1 MTRRARPARSRRPHG
16 ETAPA
21 GAPSPGGAHAATAA
35 PGLPAAAASAAIL
48 WRWLVPL
55 ACALVTLAVFWPV
68 LGNQFVDWDD
78 DINFVNNPD
87 FRGLGWANLRF
98 MLTTTMM
105 GHWIPTTWIT
115 LGADYLVWGM
125 NPRGYHLT
133 NLLLHAAAAVAV
145 YFVALRLL
153 RATMAGNEQAL
164 QLGALAAALFFSI
177 HPLRVESVAWVTE
190 RRDVL
195 SGLWFALTVLAYL
208 KAADSTGARRRWWL
222 AGSVAA
228 YALAATSK
236 AIVMTLPA
244 VLVLLDVYPLGRLG
258 TRWREWAAP
267 NVRPVWL
274 EKIPYVVLAVG
285 TGVVAIHVQRSFAT
299 NLVMQPLE
307 LRVAVALYGL
317 AFYVWKTCAP
327 WPISPLYQIPL
338 RLDPLA
344 PPMLAAAAAV
354 ISVSAGLLCL
364 RRRWPAGLAV
374 WLSYLLLLAPVS
386 GLTQSGPQLVAA
398 RYSYLSCLGFAL
410 LAGAAVVLLARQAAG
425 GGARKGW
432 ARAGGVAAVAG
443 LAALGVLSWQQ
454 AQIWRDSETLW
465 SYVVATE
472 PTAAIGH
479 NNLGFSY
486 LKQGRLEEA
495 EREILTSLRLSPE
508 WDQAHTNL
516 AALRARQGRMKEA
529 GEARARLG
537 YLLLTQGKHQAA
549 IDLFQKEVASRP
561 DDAAAHNN
569 LGAALLLR
577 GDVGPAIEQFE
588 HALRINPDHERARR
602 NLAAARQ
609 RQ

>member
-1 MTRRARPARSRRPHG
+1 VARP
-16 ETAPA
+16 
-21 GAPSPGGAHAATAA
+21 PGGARAVAAA
-35 PGLPAAAASAAIL
+35 PTLPAPAAIL
-48 WRWLVPL
+48 WHWLVPL
-55 ACALVTLAVFWPV
+55 ACAIVTLAVFWPV

-78 DINFVNNPD
+78 DINFVNNPA
-87 FRGLGWANLRF
+87 FRGLGWANLRW
-98 MLTTTMM
+98 MLTTTLT
-105 GHWIPTTWIT
+105 GHWIPATWIT
-115 LGADYLVWGM
+115 FGADYLLWGM

-145 YFVALRLL
+145 YFVSLRLL
-153 RATMAGNEQAL
+153 RASMAGGEQAL
-164 QLGALAAALFFSI
+164 RLGAVAAALFFAI

-195 SGLWFALTVLAYL
+195 SGFWFVLTVLAYL
-208 KAADSTGARRRWWL
+208 KAADTTGARRRWWL
-222 AGSVAA
+222 AGSVAG
-228 YALAATSK
+228 YVLAATSK

-244 VLVLLDVYPLGRLG
+244 LLVLLDVYPLGRLG

-267 NVRPVWL
+267 EVRPVWL
-274 EKIPYVVLAVG
+274 EKIPYVLLAAG
-285 TGVVAIHVQRSFAT
+285 TAVMAIHAQRSFAE

-307 LRVAVALYGL
+307 FRVAVALYGL
-317 AFYVWKTCAP
+317 AFYVWKTFAP

-354 ISVSAGLLCL
+354 IAVSAALLWL

-398 RYSYLSCLGFAL
+398 RYSYLACLGFAL
-410 LAGAAVVLLARQAAG
+410 LGGAAVVLLARRAAG
-425 GGARKGW
+425 GGTGQAWGRV
-432 ARAGGVAAVAG
+432 GGVAAVAG
-443 LAALGVLSWQQ
+443 LVALGALSWHQ

-465 SYVVATE
+465 SYVVAIE
-472 PTAAIGH
+472 PTSAIGH
-479 NNLGFSY
+479 NNLGHSY
-486 LKQGRLEEA
+486 LKQGRLDEA
-495 EREILTSLRLSPE
+495 EREILTSLSLSPE

-516 AALRARQGRMKEA
+516 AALLARQGRMKEA

-537 YLLLTQGKHQAA
+537 YILLAQGKHDAA
-549 IDLFQKEVASRP
+549 VELFQKEVASRP
-561 DDAAAHNN
+561 DDAGAHNN

-577 GDVGPAIEQFE
+577 GDVGPAIDQFE
-588 HALRINPDHERARR
+588 HALRINPGHERARR

>member
-1 MTRRARPARSRRPHG
+1 VPAVQRPAGTPAVAA
-16 ETAPA
+16 APA
-21 GAPSPGGAHAATAA
+21 LPVAAA
-35 PGLPAAAASAAIL
+35 PAAIL

-68 LGNQFVDWDD
+68 LDNQFVDWDD
-78 DINFVNNPD
+78 DINFVNNPE

-115 LGADYLVWGM
+115 FGADYLLWGM

-133 NLLLHAAAAVAV
+133 NLLLHAAAGVAV

-153 RATMAGNEQAL
+153 RATMAGGEQAL
-164 QLGALAAALFFSI
+164 RLGALAAALFFAI

-208 KAADSTGARRRWWL
+208 KAADATGARRRWWL

-258 TRWREWAAP
+258 TGWREWAAP
-267 NVRPVWL
+267 KVRPVWL

-285 TGVVAIHVQRSFAT
+285 IAIMAIHIQRSFAE

-307 LRVAVALYGL
+307 FRVAVALYGL
-317 AFYVWKTCAP
+317 AFYVWKTCVP

-354 ISVSAGLLCL
+354 ISVSAALLWL

-398 RYSYLSCLGFAL
+398 RYSYLACLGFAL
-410 LAGAAVVLLARQAAG
+410 LAGAAVVRLARAESDG
-425 GGARKGW
+425 RRRGW
-432 ARAGGVAAVAG
+432 ARAGGIAAVAG
-443 LAALGVLSWQQ
+443 LAALGALSWHQ

-465 SYVVATE
+465 SYVAAIE
-472 PTAAIGH
+472 PTSAIGH
-479 NNLGFSY
+479 NNLGHSY
-486 LKQGRLEEA
+486 LQQGRLDEA

-516 AALRARQGRMKEA
+516 AALLARQGRMKEA

-537 YLLLTQGKHQAA
+537 YLLLAQGKHHAA
-549 IDLFQKEVASRP
+549 VELFQREVASRP

-577 GDVGPAIEQFE
+577 GDVGPAIDQFE

>member
-1 MTRRARPARSRRPHG
+1 MTRRARPAKSRRPQG
-16 ETAPA
+16 EPAPA
-21 GAPSPGGAHAATAA
+21 GAPSPGGARAATAA
-35 PGLPAAAASAAIL
+35 PDLPAPDAPAAIL
-48 WRWLVPL
+48 WRWLGPL

-68 LGNQFVDWDD
+68 LRNQFVDWDD
-78 DINFVNNPD
+78 DTNFVNNPE

-98 MLTTTMM
+98 MLTTTLM
-105 GHWIPTTWIT
+105 GHWIPATWIT
-115 LGADYLVWGM
+115 FGADYLLWGM

-145 YFVALRLL
+145 YFLSLRLL

-164 QLGALAAALFFSI
+164 RLGALAAALFFAI

-195 SGLWFALTVLAYL
+195 SGLWFVLTVSAYL
-208 KAADSTGARRRWWL
+208 KAADARGARRRWWL

-267 NVRPVWL
+267 KVRPVWL
-274 EKIPYVVLAVG
+274 EKIPYLVLAVG
-285 TGVVAIHVQRSFAT
+285 TGVMAIHAQRSFAD
-299 NLVMQPLE
+299 NLAAQPLE
-307 LRVAVALYGL
+307 NRVAVALYGL
-317 AFYVWKTCAP
+317 AFYVWKTFAP

-354 ISVSAGLLCL
+354 IALSAALLWL

-374 WLSYLLLLAPVS
+374 WLSYVLLLAPVS

-398 RYSYLSCLGFAL
+398 RYSYLACLGFAL
-410 LAGAAVVLLARQAAG
+410 LAGAAVVLLARRAAG
-425 GGARKGW
+425 GGAGRKW

-443 LAALGVLSWQQ
+443 LAALGGLSWQQ

-465 SYVVATE
+465 SYVVAIE
-472 PTAAIGH
+472 PSSAIGH

-486 LKQGRLEEA
+486 LKQGRLDEA
-495 EREILTSLRLSPE
+495 EREILTALRLSPE
-508 WDQAHTNL
+508 WEKAQTNL
-516 AALRARQGRMKEA
+516 AAVLARQGRMYEA
-529 GEARARLG
+529 GEARAQLG
-537 YLLLTQGKHQAA
+537 YMLLKHGQYQAA
-549 IDLFQKEVASRP
+549 VDLFQKEVASRP

-577 GDVGPAIEQFE
+577 GDVGLAIDQFE
-588 HALRINPDHERARR
+588 LALRINPDHERARR

>member
-1 MTRRARPARSRRPHG
+1 MPRSSRPAKSRRQPA

-21 GAPSPGGAHAATAA
+21 RPRGDAR
-35 PGLPAAAASAAIL
+35 AAAAAPALPVAAAPAAVL

-68 LGNQFVDWDD
+68 LDNQFVDWDD
-78 DINFVNNPD
+78 DINFVNNPE

-105 GHWIPTTWIT
+105 GHWMPTTWIT
-115 LGADYLVWGM
+115 FGVDYLLWGM

-133 NLLLHAAAAVAV
+133 NLLLHVAAAVAV
-145 YFVALRLL
+145 YFVSLRLL
-153 RATMAGNEQAL
+153 RATMAGGEQAL
-164 QLGALAAALFFSI
+164 RLGALAAALFFAI

-195 SGLWFALTVLAYL
+195 SGFWFVLTVLTYL
-208 KAADSTGARRRWWL
+208 KAADTTGARRRWWL
-222 AGSVAA
+222 AGSVGA

-244 VLVLLDVYPLGRLG
+244 VLVLLDIYPLGRLG

-267 NVRPVWL
+267 TVRPVWL
-274 EKIPYVVLAVG
+274 EKIPYVMLAVG
-285 TGVVAIHVQRSFAT
+285 TAVMAIHVQRSFAE

-307 LRVAVALYGL
+307 FRVAVALYGL
-317 AFYVWKTCAP
+317 FFYVWKTLAP
-327 WPISPLYQIPL
+327 WPISPLYQLPL

-344 PPMLAAAAAV
+344 PSMLAAAAAV
-354 ISVSAGLLCL
+354 IGVSAAFLWL

-398 RYSYLSCLGFAL
+398 RYSYLACLGFAL
-410 LAGAAVVLLARQAAG
+410 LAGAAVVLLARRG
-425 GGARKGW
+425 RSDGPRRVW
-432 ARAGGVAAVAG
+432 ARAGGVAAVAS
-443 LAALGVLSWQQ
+443 LAALGALSWHQ

-465 SYVVATE
+465 SYVVAIE
-472 PTAAIGH
+472 PTSAIGH
-479 NNLGFSY
+479 NNLGHSY
-486 LKQGRLEEA
+486 LQQGRLDEA
-495 EREILTSLRLSPE
+495 EREIMTSLRLSPE

-516 AALRARQGRMKEA
+516 AALLARQGRMKEA

-537 YLLLTQGKHQAA
+537 YLLLAQGKHHAA
-549 IDLFQKEVASRP
+549 VELFRREVASRP

-577 GDVGPAIEQFE
+577 GDVGSAIDQFE
-588 HALRINPDHERARR
+588 HALRINPDHDRARR